1 MFGVNPALYTYLRPK
16 QPSFALMLLYSFL
29 IVPALI
35 QSPFAYSLENK
46 PSRAIEMNLNNKRPH
61 LDFVTF
67 IEPPYIFDPETSRQQ
82 GLVQVI
88 LQQLMFNAGIDYTMT
103 IMPPKR
109 AELYAQFTPKTCVVP
124 IEKSQEREVFF
135 SWVSPILVSY
145 HGLFRLAA
153 QPPIYLHTLE
163 DARPYRIGSYLGSSI
178 GDYLD
183 SFTYQVD
190 LATQNEANIVKLKA
204 DRIDLWASDIL
215 TALYISETAGIE
227 ISRSRLDFF
236 TTLRAIGCHEG
247 VDENVMTAMRNALQ
261 TMYKTGQMDEIIA
274 SFHGKSHK

>member
-1 MFGVNPALYTYLRPK
+1 MFGIKPLSLTYSKRKHCVFVLLLA
-16 QPSFALMLLYSFL
+16 QSLLMAGLL
-29 IVPALI
+29 VQI
-35 QSPFAYSLENK
+35 QSAYSLENR
-46 PSRAIEMNLNNKRPH
+46 PSKALEKSFNSKRPH

-67 IEPPYIFDPETSRQQ
+67 IEPPYIFDPESTQQQ

-145 HGLFRLAA
+145 HGLFRLAS
-153 QPPIYLHTLE
+153 QPPISLHTLE

-178 GDYLD
+178 GDYLG

-215 TALYISETAGIE
+215 TALYISKTAGIE

-236 TTLRAIGCHEG
+236 TTLRAIGCHEA

-274 SFHGKSHK
+274 SFHGNK